1 MMMDDRLTLSP
12 EEYMHPMMI
21 PAAAQA
27 IPTDMDVCAVFSN
40 DFIICAGFSLVFLRT
55 KVSRNRVTT
64 VSYTHLIIPLAL
76 KTDT

>member
-1 MMMDDRLTLSP
+1 MMDDRLTLSP

-40 DFIICAGFSLVFLRT
+40 DFIIYAGFSLVFLRT

-64 VSYTHLIIPLAL
+64 PQKAPMLVVYP
-76 KTDT
+76 